1 MQRKRSFF
9 CTFADMKHC
18 LFLFLYAVA
27 LTLCSC
33 HQPQEH
39 KTVICIP
46 VYGQSL
52 ALGEE
57 AIRITDFDSLSQ
69 YANGRIVTEK
79 MDHDFG
85 YFEPNT
91 LKRNLKKITNY
102 QERAFELSVYS
113 MAELLADNTGND
125 TLICIFPGGQG
136 ATDIAHLGKGSE
148 AYQVFIN
155 DITTAY
161 HAAHERGWDFLL
173 PAICWMQGESDIID
187 YPDTD
192 YRQLLLQFTKDIN
205 KDIKEITNQQQDI
218 HLICYQTNPVSK
230 AKNFNPTSYYCP
242 ETTVPQT
249 LLELVRD
256 SSYFHASGPIYPYD
270 YAREAIHLDGKGQR
284 AHGKLVGLAALD
296 ILHQRKQRRAL
307 LPLGLTSQDNEVIV
321 HLNVPTPPLCLDT
334 LTVKKVTHYGFS
346 VITPDNR
353 DIAERIIIEGENIH
367 ILCTENPV
375 NVKVRYAVNGEPMKS
390 GRIHGPRGNLCDAA
404 GHWCYQFDMLC
415 K

>member
-1 MQRKRSFF
+1 
-9 CTFADMKHC
+9 
-18 LFLFLYAVA
+18 
-27 LTLCSC
+27 
-33 HQPQEH
+33 
-39 KTVICIP
+39 
-46 VYGQSL
+46 
-52 ALGEE
+52 
-57 AIRITDFDSLSQ
+57 
-69 YANGRIVTEK
+69 
-79 MDHDFG
+79 MD
-85 YFEPNT
+85 NT

-187 YPDTD
+187 YPKTD
-192 YRQLLLQFTKDIN
+192 YRQLLLQFMKDIN
-205 KDIKEITNQQQDI
+205 KDIKQITNQQQDI

-230 AKNFNPTSYYCP
+230 AKNFNPISYHCQ

-256 SSYFHASGPIYPYD
+256 SSRFHASGPIYPYD

-296 ILHQRKQRRAL
+296 ILHHRKQIRAL
-307 LPLGLTSQDNEVIV
+307 LPLGLTSQNNEVIV
-321 HLNVPTPPLCLDT
+321 HFNVPTPPLCLDT
-334 LTVKKVTHYGFS
+334 LTVRKANHYGFS